1 MSKEKMSLILASA
14 SPRRK
19 ELLSCITEDFKV
31 IPAKNEEKIDPAL
44 SPDQA
49 VIYVAGQKAEE
60 VSALYPKDIV
70 IGADTTVF
78 CQNIPLGKPKDSD
91 DAKEMLKMLSG
102 KVHKVITA
110 AVIAVGGK
118 AVRSFAEETE
128 VEFYPLSEKEI
139 DLYVKSGEPMDKAG
153 AYGIQGKG
161 SLLIKGI
168 KGDYYNVMGL
178 PVSRLY
184 RELTAFVNE
193 NKENV

>member
-1 MSKEKMSLILASA
+1 MNLILASA

-19 ELLSCITEDFKV
+19 ELLSYITEDFRV
-31 IPAKNEEKIDPAL
+31 IPAKNEEKIDPDL
-44 SPDQA
+44 SPDKA
-49 VIYVAGQKAEE
+49 VIYVARQKAEE
-60 VSALYPKDIV
+60 ISALYPKDIV

-78 CQNIPLGKPKDSD
+78 CGNTPLGKPKDSN

-110 AVIAVGGK
+110 AVIALDGK
-118 AVRSFAEETE
+118 AVCSFAEETE
-128 VEFYPLSEKEI
+128 VEFYPLSEEEI

-184 RELTAFVNE
+184 RELLTFVN

>member
-1 MSKEKMSLILASA
+1 MSKEEMSLILASA

-31 IPAKNEEKIDPAL
+31 IPAKNEEKIDLAL
-44 SPDQA
+44 SPDKA

-128 VEFYPLSEKEI
+128 VEFYPLSEEEI

-184 RELTAFVNE
+184 RELTAFVSE

>member
-1 MSKEKMSLILASA
+1 MSKEEMSLILASA

-44 SPDQA
+44 SPDKA

-60 VSALYPKDIV
+60 ISALYPKDIV

-78 CQNIPLGKPKDSD
+78 CQNIPLGKPKDCD

-128 VEFYPLSEKEI
+128 VEFYPLSEEEI